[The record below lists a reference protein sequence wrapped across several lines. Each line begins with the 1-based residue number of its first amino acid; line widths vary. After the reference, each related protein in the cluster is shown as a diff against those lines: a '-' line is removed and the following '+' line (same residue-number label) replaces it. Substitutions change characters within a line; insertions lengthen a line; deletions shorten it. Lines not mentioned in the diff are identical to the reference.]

1 MLTYKHEFQHKI
13 KKKIVTIGVM
23 ILIEVTRIVINACFF
38 MFQCQKYTSVVSFKN
53 ILGDIL
59 FDILETC
66 SIIWIKS
73 NEYHVFKSMHKT
85 L

>member
-38 MFQCQKYTSVVSFKN
+38 MF
-53 ILGDIL
+53 
-59 FDILETC
+59 
-66 SIIWIKS
+66 
-73 NEYHVFKSMHKT
+73 
-85 L
+85 